1 MKDLKQKHAI
11 GNQRVKTGE
20 TSQNKKQTN
29 KQTNKHATTTKHV
42 RHGWIM
48 IELRKKYNLLAVIAE
63 SCGATHSRI
72 PCNLEI

>member
-29 KQTNKHATTTKHV
+29 KQTNTQQPQNTFATA
-42 RHGWIM
+42 G
-48 IELRKKYNLLAVIAE
+48 L
-63 SCGATHSRI
+63 
-72 PCNLEI
+72 